1 MDKYF
6 RSGSTSLDSSTTCFL
21 NSYQRLTDNLYSNPE
36 LFADSTSLV
45 HVHVNRELI

>member
-6 RSGSTSLDSSTTCFL
+6 RSGCTSLDSSTTCFL

-36 LFADSTSLV
+36 LFPDSTSLV